1 MYRIF
6 SCITDLHHPGFVIMA
21 ALLCVV
27 GAGITLR
34 LYRRAQDTRGV
45 QRVGWCV
52 LAAGTAGSTIWSTH
66 FIAMLGYRPN
76 VPIELDPGLTSLSL
90 LVAMLGASA
99 GLMLALLPRWRLAPA
114 VGGAVCGLGISA
126 MHYLGMLAYRVQ
138 GLVSWD
144 QGYIFVSILLAASLG
159 AFAFQLAHRPGKP
172 KWHRHPALFLSLA
185 IVSLHFTGMAG
196 FGVSPVLVEHAVTNP
211 PALQALAFAVG
222 GVTLL
227 IFGAGVASYLI
238 DDSVRLESLT
248 RFKYL
253 AMYDGLTGLPNRE
266 SFSRHLELALSQ
278 AQKNGEQVGLLFIDL
293 DGFKA
298 VNDLHGHAA
307 GDQVLQQLGQR
318 FSALSDERIYPVRLS
333 GDEFAVVLRLQSK
346 AALEAFVERLQASI
360 GEPMETSF
368 GLFNLGA
375 SIGGA
380 IYPQDASSKESL
392 LSNADLAMYRAKGDL
407 SRQVCFYEPDM
418 DERIRLRKSLANDLR
433 IAIEENQL
441 QVHYQ
446 LQTDLASGRVRGYEA
461 LLRWEH
467 PTRGDI
473 SPAEFIPLAERD
485 TTILVLGEWV
495 LRRACQDAASWTQPF
510 SVAVNVSPMQFIH
523 DDLASMV
530 QRVLDDT
537 GLAPERLELELTESS
552 IFADRDKALAML
564 TRIKEMG
571 VSIALDDFGTGYSSL
586 DILRA
591 FPFDKI
597 KTDRSFMPTIEENP
611 QAQAII
617 SAVLALGRSLNIPV
631 LAEGIETPG
640 QLELLRNMGCAAVQ
654 GFYLGRPKPM
664 SALIEA
670 GQLSLLSDRLAPT
683 PSFTA

>member
-6 SCITDLHHPGFVIMA
+6 SCITELHHPGFVIMA
-21 ALLCVV
+21 ALLCAV
-27 GAGITLR
+27 GAGITLQ
-34 LYRRAQDTRGV
+34 LYRRAQQTQGV
-45 QRVGWCV
+45 QQVGWCV
-52 LAAGTAGSTIWSTH
+52 LSAGSAGSTIWSTH

-76 VPIELDPGLTSLSL
+76 VPIELDPGLTSISL

-99 GLMLALLPRWRLAPA
+99 GLMLAILPRWRMAPA
-114 VGGAVCGLGISA
+114 LGGAVCGLGISA

-144 QGYIFVSILLAASLG
+144 SSYVFVSIVLATGLSAL
-159 AFAFQLAHRPGKP
+159 AFQLAHGDPKP
-172 KWHRHPALFLSLA
+172 RWHRHPALFLSLA

-196 FGVSPVLVEHAVTNP
+196 FAVSPVLVEHAVTNP
-211 PALQALAFAVG
+211 PAMQALAFAVA

-227 IFGAGVASYLI
+227 IFGAGLASYLI
-238 DDSVRLESLT
+238 DDSVRLESLM
-248 RFKYL
+248 RLKYL
-253 AMYDGLTGLPNRE
+253 AMNDGLTGLPNRE
-266 SFSRHLELALSQ
+266 SFNRHLEQSLRQ
-278 AQKNGEQVGLLFIDL
+278 AHKNGEQVGLLFIDL

-318 FSALSDERIYPVRLS
+318 LQAISDECVYPVRLS
-333 GDEFAVVLRLQSK
+333 GDEFAVVLRLRSR
-346 AALEAFVERLQASI
+346 AVLTSFVERLQAAI
-360 GEPMETSF
+360 KEPMVTSF

-380 IYPQDASSKESL
+380 VYPQDASSRESL
-392 LSNADLAMYRAKGDL
+392 LSNADLAMYRAKAELG
-407 SRQVCFYEPDM
+407 RQVCFYEPAM
-418 DERIRLRKSLANDLR
+418 DERVRLRKSLTSDLR
-433 IAIEENQL
+433 AAIEEDQL

-446 LQTDLASGRVRGYEA
+446 LQTDLASGRIRGYEA
-461 LLRWEH
+461 LLRWKH

-473 SPAEFIPLAERD
+473 PPTEFIPLAERD
-485 TTILVLGEWV
+485 TTILALGEWV
-495 LRRACQDAASWTQPF
+495 LRKACSDAASWTQPY

-523 DDLASMV
+523 DDLASVV

-537 GLAPERLELELTESS
+537 GLAPARLELELTESS
-552 IFADRDKALAML
+552 IFADREKALVML

-586 DILRA
+586 DILRS

-597 KTDRSFMPTIEENP
+597 KTDRSFMPAIEENP

-617 SAVLALGRSLNIPV
+617 SAVLSLGRSLNIPV

-640 QLELLRNMGCAAVQ
+640 QLELLRELGCAAVQ
-654 GFYLGRPKPM
+654 GFYLGRPT
-664 SALIEA
+664 SLAALVEA
-670 GQLSLLSDRLAPT
+670 GQISLLGVAQP
-683 PSFTA
+683 A